1 MYALNNPLRFIDPSG
16 YTYRPTEIDE
26 EKRKIREG
34 QSNYYYSGLH
44 SGYNRTP
51 FANAFS
57 YLNASGGWEFSGPTG
72 GYVNRQTG
80 ERMSAAQFNS
90 QFLNPSYIPSTSMNY
105 EWGMTGTVGGI
116 LPNGEVFGR
125 PVFGYINTSPNTM
138 GNAFPGALNSSSF
151 NIMNAMP
158 FITTASGLMLNEFD
172 NAGNYVHVL
181 PISNRI
187 KVYNRPYVNQYTQN
201 LKVHSR
207 GSALFFGINQ
217 FSITQ
222 DYLKGNSDYN
232 QFIID
237 TELNIL
243 GSISPQFGLI
253 LIAHDVISFLDKKID
268 DWSNSSSAYWIY
280 RGTVEMTNPAN
291 YGVYPDEY

>member
-1 MYALNNPLRFIDPSG
+1 MNRF
-16 YTYRPTEIDE
+16 
-26 EKRKIREG
+26 
-34 QSNYYYSGLH
+34 
-44 SGYNRTP
+44 
-51 FANAFS
+51 
-57 YLNASGGWEFSGPTG
+57 
-72 GYVNRQTG
+72 TG
-80 ERMSAAQFNS
+80 ERMSADQFNG
-90 QFLNPSYIPSTSMNY
+90 QYLNPSYIPSTSMSY

-125 PVFGYINTSPNTM
+125 PVFGYMNTSTNGM
-138 GNAFPGALNSSSF
+138 GNALTDALNSNSV
-151 NIMNAMP
+151 NTMNAMP
-158 FITTASGLMLNEFD
+158 FIATASGLMLNEF
-172 NAGNYVHVL
+172 NNTGNYVHVL
-181 PISNRI
+181 PKSNSI
-187 KVYNRPYVNQYTQN
+187 KVYNKPYVNQYTRN

-217 FSITQ
+217 YSITQ
-222 DYLKGNSDYN
+222 DYLKGSTDYN

-253 LIAHDVISFLDKKID
+253 LIAHDVIGFLEKKID